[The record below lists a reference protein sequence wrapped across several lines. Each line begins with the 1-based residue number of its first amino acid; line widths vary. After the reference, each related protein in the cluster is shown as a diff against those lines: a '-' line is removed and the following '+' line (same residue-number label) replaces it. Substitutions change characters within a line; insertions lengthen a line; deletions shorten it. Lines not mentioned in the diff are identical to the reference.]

1 MKGDYIRMIEK
12 FFLGFYSF
20 IIVIISFSA
29 IMYFLDLPFP
39 LMNLWTS
46 FTGMVGN
53 LEFAIIFG
61 LVLLLS
67 LYTLYLSLKI
77 KRVELAQIN
86 MTEIGGVSISFKAI
100 EDMVAILMKKYD
112 AVKDTKI
119 YINKKEN
126 GVGIKLYLSVTPE
139 SNIPELSADIQK
151 TIKEA
156 LQSAAGV
163 EVNNVNVVIKDVFKA
178 AKKA

>member
-1 MKGDYIRMIEK
+1 MIEK
-12 FFLGFYSF
+12 IFLGFYSF

-39 LMNLWTS
+39 LLNLWTS
-46 FTGMVGN
+46 FAGMVGN

-61 LVLLLS
+61 LVFLLS

-86 MTEIGGVSISFKAI
+86 KSEIGGVSISFKAI

-112 AVKDTKI
+112 AVK
-119 YINKKEN
+119 E
-126 GVGIKLYLSVTPE
+126 IKLYLSVTPE
-139 SNIPELSADIQK
+139 ANIPELSADIQK
-151 TIKEA
+151 TVKEA